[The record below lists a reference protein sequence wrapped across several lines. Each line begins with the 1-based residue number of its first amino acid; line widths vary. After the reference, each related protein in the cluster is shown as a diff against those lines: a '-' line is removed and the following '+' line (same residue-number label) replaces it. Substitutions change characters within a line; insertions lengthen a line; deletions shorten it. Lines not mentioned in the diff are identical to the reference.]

1 MFKILSISA
10 STSPPPTTIPPVPKG
25 CRIDPNSDTDMPEYP
40 PFITDAHDRLVVAN
54 GTDDDRAISVKKG
67 QSVFL
72 SCLKKKFINHPSEDS
87 LEIR

>member
-1 MFKILSISA
+1 
-10 STSPPPTTIPPVPKG
+10 
-25 CRIDPNSDTDMPEYP
+25 MPEFP
-40 PFITDAHDRLVVAN
+40 PFITDAQDRLVVAN

-72 SCLKKKFINHPSEDS
+72 SCLEKNFLNHPSDES

>member
-1 MFKILSISA
+1 MISTSA
-10 STSPPPTTIPPVPKG
+10 STSPPPTTVPPAPKG
-25 CRIDPNSDTDMPEYP
+25 CSIDPNSDCDMPEFP
-40 PFITDAHDRLVVAN
+40 PFITDAQDRLVVAN

-72 SCLKKKFINHPSEDS
+72 SCLKKNFLNHPSDES